1 MKQFITVTTPDQAA
15 EIIIFS
21 QTRPPQID
29 YVSPGEKMKLRAAE
43 EFIENLP
50 AAEKKKWEKHI
61 GSYIDAYYSPTI
73 KGTDGKMYSVAALD
87 AMF

>member
-1 MKQFITVTTPDQAA
+1 MKNTSLTPDQAA

-29 YVSPGEKMKLRAAE
+29 YVSPGEKMQLRAAE

-50 AAEKKKWEKHI
+50 VAEKNKWNKYI
-61 GSYIDAYYSPTI
+61 CSYIDAYYCPTI
-73 KGTDGKMYSVAALD
+73 KGADGKMYSVAALD